1 MPSIDDSQNEV
12 TSHSEA
18 TPHREAIP
26 RRPYRGEVRC
36 SHTGELFH
44 RDTDIYTS
52 GMFSYKLN
60 MWFSSMFNYNEYCFN
75 HSIHAYEDAAY
86 RNQMSKFFNK
96 DRPTL
101 KESSNEDEKED
112 ED

>member
-1 MPSIDDSQNEV
+1 MPSIDDSQNEI
-12 TSHSEA
+12 HQLQEPA
-18 TPHREAIP
+18 P

-60 MWFSSMFNYNEYCFN
+60 MWFSSVFNYNEYCFN
-75 HSIHAYEDAAY
+75 HSIHAYENAAH
-86 RNQMSKFFNK
+86 RNQMAKFFNK
-96 DRPTL
+96 DHPPQ
-101 KESSNEDEKED
+101 KESSNEDEKEC
-112 ED
+112 EE